1 MSFESCSDKKSYS
14 NIFQFIWILDES
26 GYNKLA
32 AFASLNSVSFIQSL
46 IQSFSETQLHHAR
59 FFIMLNSLDRN
70 DEIAINISD
79 LLSGNEKTFELPPG
93 LKDAI
98 RTIRNY
104 DCRFL
109 RQSLQQPALPPPP
122 QPEPQQAAAEL
133 NERFFV

>member
-1 MSFESCSDKKSYS
+1 
-14 NIFQFIWILDES
+14 
-26 GYNKLA
+26 
-32 AFASLNSVSFIQSL
+32 
-46 IQSFSETQLHHAR
+46 
-59 FFIMLNSLDRN
+59 MLNSLDRN

-133 NERFFV
+133 NERVFV